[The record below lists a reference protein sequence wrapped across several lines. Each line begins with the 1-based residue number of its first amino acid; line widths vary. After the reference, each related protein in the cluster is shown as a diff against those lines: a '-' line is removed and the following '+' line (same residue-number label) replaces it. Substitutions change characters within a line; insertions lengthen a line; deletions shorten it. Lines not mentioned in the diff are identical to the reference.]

1 MTLTKFLPILRWGR
15 TYSAALAAEDALAAL
30 IVTIMLIPQSLA
42 YALLAGLPP
51 EMGLYASIL
60 PLVAYAIFG
69 TSNALAVGP
78 VAVISLMTAA
88 AIGKLGLSDPAQI
101 IAAAGILAALSGLML
116 LLLGALRLG
125 FLANFL
131 SHPVVS
137 GFITASGLIIAL
149 SQVKHLFGVEA
160 GGHDLIT
167 LVRSLLG
174 QIDQING
181 PTTIIGLLAVGFLAW
196 TRKGLGPLFRRFR
209 FAPAT
214 ASMLAK
220 TGPVMVIVTTIVA
233 VKYLGL
239 DAKGV
244 AIVGAVPQGLP
255 VFGLPDLTSSLWFD
269 LAASAALISIIGF
282 VESVSVGQTL
292 AAKKRTHINPD
303 QELLGLGAANVAS
316 AISAGFPVTGGFSR
330 SVVNYDAGAATPA
343 AGVFSAVGIALAT
356 LFLTPW
362 LFYLPK
368 AALGATI
375 IVAVLSLV
383 DFGVLKRTWI
393 YSKADFAAVAGTI
406 VGTLAVG
413 VEIGV
418 SVGVVASL
426 LLYLMKTARP
436 HIAIVGQVGESEH
449 FRNILR
455 HKVRLWP
462 NLLSVRVDQSL
473 YFANARYLED
483 FIINALAVNKDVK
496 HVVLI
501 CSAVNEIDA
510 SAIDSLEAINMRLQ
524 AMGVQF
530 HLSEVKG
537 PVMDRLDRIDFCAAL
552 TGQLFLSH
560 YAAVKALADGPG
572 YISAPVG
579 KTATD
584 ARAAIIKQAEQQ
596 ES

>member
-160 GGHDLIT
+160 SGHDLIT

-181 PTTIIGLLAVGFLAW
+181 PTTIIGLVAAGFLAW

-209 FAPAT
+209 FAPTT

-292 AAKKRTHINPD
+292 AAKKRT
-303 QELLGLGAANVAS
+303 
-316 AISAGFPVTGGFSR
+316 
-330 SVVNYDAGAATPA
+330 
-343 AGVFSAVGIALAT
+343 
-356 LFLTPW
+356 
-362 LFYLPK
+362 
-368 AALGATI
+368 
-375 IVAVLSLV
+375 
-383 DFGVLKRTWI
+383 
-393 YSKADFAAVAGTI
+393 
-406 VGTLAVG
+406 
-413 VEIGV
+413 
-418 SVGVVASL
+418 
-426 LLYLMKTARP
+426 
-436 HIAIVGQVGESEH
+436 
-449 FRNILR
+449 
-455 HKVRLWP
+455 
-462 NLLSVRVDQSL
+462 
-473 YFANARYLED
+473 
-483 FIINALAVNKDVK
+483 
-496 HVVLI
+496 
-501 CSAVNEIDA
+501 
-510 SAIDSLEAINMRLQ
+510 
-524 AMGVQF
+524 
-530 HLSEVKG
+530 
-537 PVMDRLDRIDFCAAL
+537 
-552 TGQLFLSH
+552 
-560 YAAVKALADGPG
+560 
-572 YISAPVG
+572 
-579 KTATD
+579 
-584 ARAAIIKQAEQQ
+584 
-596 ES
+596 